1 MADSKLDPNKSYGWT
16 GKILRVNLTDKTVS
30 VSPTDPYKGYI
41 GGMGLAN
48 KIMYDEVAPGTDP
61 LAPEN
66 KVVFAV
72 GPLTATGVPL
82 AGRTTIASLST
93 YTKDHQVVDAHCGGM
108 IGAAIKK
115 AGWDAIVIEGA
126 SDEPVYL
133 KIDDDNVE
141 IKPADQV
148 WGLGTRAT
156 TEALSRKEGTDFCV
170 ATIGPAGENL
180 LPYACIINSRNHS
193 AGAGAAAVM
202 GSKKLKALVVRG
214 TQPIYVANPQ
224 EVADL
229 SDYMLREIVGSNNNH
244 VVPSTQQEWAE
255 YFDKGSRWTAQKGLT
270 WALAEG
276 GPIDTGEPKPGEINT
291 VGYRCMKAFK
301 DEGPEA
307 EKYTIKMDGCHSCPI
322 HCYSDLRVPASA
334 ANGGYEITGNTC
346 VPNFPFT
353 NYMIKI
359 LGDNTSVEAG
369 SEDALIWDQVF
380 GSTMDDLGLWC
391 NYGQIYRDIA
401 HCYATGLLQKVLP
414 PEEYAEINWEGF
426 KNNDPSMVPPLL
438 AKIAANDSEIAYI
451 GHGPIV
457 WTERWNDPDWWN
469 TPASTLINVRGWP
482 VHHAHECF
490 GQVGLLYNM
499 VFNRDDMIHSAV
511 NFQGCGLPF
520 ELKQQIAAEVWGD
533 ASAIDPDK
541 NYTPMNEYKANFAWW
556 SIVTDVLHDSLTLCN
571 WVWPMTMSPTKA
583 RDYRGDLD
591 LEAKFMKAVTGEDV
605 TTEDLYK
612 MGAKITTLQRANT
625 ARGMVGANG
634 QMGTNDFRNVHDVV
648 TEWPFTMD
656 PDIEVFTEG
665 TNKMDKEDF
674 QTALTMMY
682 ECFGWDPEL
691 GCPTAECLDYY
702 DMPDVI
708 HGGRP
713 RSPPPS
719 GITSPDSRPL
729 LTRAPKELPLRER
742 SPRKPVAGAPFLH
755 APVARGVFLPSEKS
769 AYDIFASRAAG
780 RLRPN
785 SKPDALN
792 RYFLLFWKVS
802 RLKHRSPTHKNV
814 QLI

>member
-30 VSPTDPYKGYI
+30 VSPTDPYKEYL
-41 GGMGLAN
+41 GGMGIAN
-48 KIMYDEVAPGTDP
+48 KIMYDEVPAGTDP
-61 LAPEN
+61 LSPEN
-66 KVVFAV
+66 KIVFAV

-93 YTKDHQVVDAHCGGM
+93 YTTDHQVVDAHTGGM

-133 KIDDDNVE
+133 KIDDDDIE

-148 WGLGTRAT
+148 WGQGTRAT

-214 TQPIYVANPQ
+214 SQPIYVADPQ

-307 EKYTIKMDGCHSCPI
+307 EKYAIKMDGCHSCPI

-702 DMPDVI
+702 DMPDVKEDLAAL
-708 HGGRP
+708 G
-713 RSPPPS
+713 
-719 GITSPDSRPL
+719 L
-729 LTRAPKELPLRER
+729 L
-742 SPRKPVAGAPFLH
+742 
-755 APVARGVFLPSEKS
+755 
-769 AYDIFASRAAG
+769 
-780 RLRPN
+780 
-785 SKPDALN
+785 PDA
-792 RYFLLFWKVS
+792 
-802 RLKHRSPTHKNV
+802 
-814 QLI
+814 

>member
-1 MADSKLDPNKSYGWT
+1 MADSKLDPTKSYGWT

-30 VSPTDPYKGYI
+30 VSPTDPYKEYL
-41 GGMGLAN
+41 GGMGIAN
-48 KIMYDEVAPGTDP
+48 KIMYDEVPAGTDP
-61 LAPEN
+61 LSPEN
-66 KVVFAV
+66 KIVFAV

-93 YTKDHQVVDAHCGGM
+93 YTTDHQVVDAHTGGM

-133 KIDDDNVE
+133 KIDDDDIE

-148 WGLGTRAT
+148 WGQGTRAT

-214 TQPIYVANPQ
+214 SQPIYVADPQ

-702 DMPDVI
+702 DMPDVKEDLAAL
-708 HGGRP
+708 G
-713 RSPPPS
+713 
-719 GITSPDSRPL
+719 L
-729 LTRAPKELPLRER
+729 L
-742 SPRKPVAGAPFLH
+742 
-755 APVARGVFLPSEKS
+755 
-769 AYDIFASRAAG
+769 
-780 RLRPN
+780 
-785 SKPDALN
+785 PDA
-792 RYFLLFWKVS
+792 
-802 RLKHRSPTHKNV
+802 
-814 QLI
+814 

>member
-30 VSPTDPYKGYI
+30 VSPTDPYKEYL
-41 GGMGLAN
+41 GGMGIAN
-48 KIMYDEVAPGTDP
+48 KIMYDEVPAGTDP
-61 LAPEN
+61 LSPEN
-66 KVVFAV
+66 KIVFAV

-93 YTKDHQVVDAHCGGM
+93 YTTDHQVVDAHTGGM

-133 KIDDDNVE
+133 KIDDDDIE

-148 WGLGTRAT
+148 WGQGTRAT

-214 TQPIYVANPQ
+214 SQPIYVADPQ

-533 ASAIDPDK
+533 TSAIDPDK

-702 DMPDVI
+702 DMPDVKEDLAAL
-708 HGGRP
+708 G
-713 RSPPPS
+713 
-719 GITSPDSRPL
+719 L
-729 LTRAPKELPLRER
+729 L
-742 SPRKPVAGAPFLH
+742 
-755 APVARGVFLPSEKS
+755 
-769 AYDIFASRAAG
+769 
-780 RLRPN
+780 
-785 SKPDALN
+785 PDA
-792 RYFLLFWKVS
+792 
-802 RLKHRSPTHKNV
+802 
-814 QLI
+814 

>member
-30 VSPTDPYKGYI
+30 VSPTDPYKEYL
-41 GGMGLAN
+41 GGMGIAN
-48 KIMYDEVAPGTDP
+48 KIMYDEVPAGTDP
-61 LAPEN
+61 LSPEN
-66 KVVFAV
+66 KIVFAV

-93 YTKDHQVVDAHCGGM
+93 YTTDHQVVDAHTGGM
-108 IGAAIKK
+108 IVAAIKK

-133 KIDDDNVE
+133 KIDDDDVE

-148 WGLGTRAT
+148 WGQGTRAT

-214 TQPIYVANPQ
+214 SQPIYVADPQ

-229 SDYMLREIVGSNNNH
+229 SDYMLREI
-244 VVPSTQQEWAE
+244 VPSTQQEWAE

-482 VHHAHECF
+482 VHHDHECF

-702 DMPDVI
+702 DMPDVKEDLAAL
-708 HGGRP
+708 G
-713 RSPPPS
+713 
-719 GITSPDSRPL
+719 L
-729 LTRAPKELPLRER
+729 L
-742 SPRKPVAGAPFLH
+742 
-755 APVARGVFLPSEKS
+755 
-769 AYDIFASRAAG
+769 
-780 RLRPN
+780 
-785 SKPDALN
+785 PDA
-792 RYFLLFWKVS
+792 
-802 RLKHRSPTHKNV
+802 
-814 QLI
+814 

>member
-1 MADSKLDPNKSYGWT
+1 
-16 GKILRVNLTDKTVS
+16 
-30 VSPTDPYKGYI
+30 
-41 GGMGLAN
+41 
-48 KIMYDEVAPGTDP
+48 
-61 LAPEN
+61 
-66 KVVFAV
+66 
-72 GPLTATGVPL
+72 
-82 AGRTTIASLST
+82 
-93 YTKDHQVVDAHCGGM
+93 M

-133 KIDDDNVE
+133 KIDDDDVE

-148 WGLGTRAT
+148 WGQGTRAT

-202 GSKKLKALVVRG
+202 GSKKLKALVVRSS
-214 TQPIYVANPQ
+214 QPIYVADPQ

-556 SIVTDVLHDSLTLCN
+556 FIVTDVLHDSLTLCN

-625 ARGMVGANG
+625 ARGMVGTNG
-634 QMGTNDFRNVHDVV
+634 QMGTDDFRNVHDVV

-702 DMPDVI
+702 DMPDVKEDLAAL
-708 HGGRP
+708 G
-713 RSPPPS
+713 
-719 GITSPDSRPL
+719 L
-729 LTRAPKELPLRER
+729 L
-742 SPRKPVAGAPFLH
+742 
-755 APVARGVFLPSEKS
+755 
-769 AYDIFASRAAG
+769 
-780 RLRPN
+780 
-785 SKPDALN
+785 PDA
-792 RYFLLFWKVS
+792 
-802 RLKHRSPTHKNV
+802 
-814 QLI
+814 

>member
-30 VSPTDPYKGYI
+30 VSPTDPYKEYL
-41 GGMGLAN
+41 GGMGIAN
-48 KIMYDEVAPGTDP
+48 KIMYDEVPAGTDP
-61 LAPEN
+61 LSPEN
-66 KVVFAV
+66 KIVFAV

-93 YTKDHQVVDAHCGGM
+93 YTTDHQVVDAHTGGM

-133 KIDDDNVE
+133 KIDDDDIE

-148 WGLGTRAT
+148 WGQGTRAT

-214 TQPIYVANPQ
+214 SQPIYVADPQ

-301 DEGPEA
+301 DEGPET

-414 PEEYAEINWEGF
+414 PEEYAEINWDGF

-702 DMPDVI
+702 DMPDVKEDLAAL
-708 HGGRP
+708 G
-713 RSPPPS
+713 
-719 GITSPDSRPL
+719 L
-729 LTRAPKELPLRER
+729 L
-742 SPRKPVAGAPFLH
+742 
-755 APVARGVFLPSEKS
+755 
-769 AYDIFASRAAG
+769 
-780 RLRPN
+780 
-785 SKPDALN
+785 PDA
-792 RYFLLFWKVS
+792 
-802 RLKHRSPTHKNV
+802 
-814 QLI
+814 

>member
-30 VSPTDPYKGYI
+30 VSPTDPYKEYL
-41 GGMGLAN
+41 GGMGIAN
-48 KIMYDEVAPGTDP
+48 KIMYDEVPAGTDP
-61 LAPEN
+61 LSPEN
-66 KVVFAV
+66 KIVFAV

-93 YTKDHQVVDAHCGGM
+93 YTTDHQVVDAHTGGM

-133 KIDDDNVE
+133 KIDDDDIE

-148 WGLGTRAT
+148 WGQGTRAT

-214 TQPIYVANPQ
+214 SQPIYVADPQ

-276 GPIDTGEPKPGEINT
+276 GPIDTGVPKPGEINT

-702 DMPDVI
+702 DMPDVKEDLAAL
-708 HGGRP
+708 G
-713 RSPPPS
+713 
-719 GITSPDSRPL
+719 L
-729 LTRAPKELPLRER
+729 L
-742 SPRKPVAGAPFLH
+742 
-755 APVARGVFLPSEKS
+755 
-769 AYDIFASRAAG
+769 
-780 RLRPN
+780 
-785 SKPDALN
+785 PDA
-792 RYFLLFWKVS
+792 
-802 RLKHRSPTHKNV
+802 
-814 QLI
+814 

>member
-30 VSPTDPYKGYI
+30 VSPTDPYKEYL
-41 GGMGLAN
+41 GGMGIAN
-48 KIMYDEVAPGTDP
+48 KIMYDEVPAGTDP
-61 LAPEN
+61 LSPEN
-66 KVVFAV
+66 KIVFAV

-93 YTKDHQVVDAHCGGM
+93 YTTDHQVVDAHTGGM

-133 KIDDDNVE
+133 KIDDDDIE

-148 WGLGTRAT
+148 WGQGTRAT

-214 TQPIYVANPQ
+214 SQPIYVADPQ

-682 ECFGWDPEL
+682 ECFSWDPEL

-702 DMPDVI
+702 DMPDVKEDLAAL
-708 HGGRP
+708 G
-713 RSPPPS
+713 
-719 GITSPDSRPL
+719 L
-729 LTRAPKELPLRER
+729 L
-742 SPRKPVAGAPFLH
+742 
-755 APVARGVFLPSEKS
+755 
-769 AYDIFASRAAG
+769 
-780 RLRPN
+780 
-785 SKPDALN
+785 PDA
-792 RYFLLFWKVS
+792 
-802 RLKHRSPTHKNV
+802 
-814 QLI
+814 

>member
-30 VSPTDPYKGYI
+30 VSPTDPYKEYL
-41 GGMGLAN
+41 GGMGIAN
-48 KIMYDEVAPGTDP
+48 KIMYDEVPAGTDP
-61 LAPEN
+61 LSPEN
-66 KVVFAV
+66 KIVFAV

-214 TQPIYVANPQ
+214 SQPIYVADPQ

-556 SIVTDVLHDSLTLCN
+556 FIVTDVLHDSLTLCN

-702 DMPDVI
+702 DMPDVKEDLAAL
-708 HGGRP
+708 G
-713 RSPPPS
+713 
-719 GITSPDSRPL
+719 L
-729 LTRAPKELPLRER
+729 L
-742 SPRKPVAGAPFLH
+742 
-755 APVARGVFLPSEKS
+755 
-769 AYDIFASRAAG
+769 
-780 RLRPN
+780 
-785 SKPDALN
+785 PDA
-792 RYFLLFWKVS
+792 
-802 RLKHRSPTHKNV
+802 
-814 QLI
+814 

>member
-133 KIDDDNVE
+133 KIDDDDVE

-193 AGAGAAAVM
+193 AGAGTAAVL
-202 GSKKLKALVVRG
+202 GSKKCKALVVRG

-301 DEGPEA
+301 DEGPET

-571 WVWPMTMSPTKA
+571 WVWPMTMSPTEA

-702 DMPDVI
+702 DMPDVKEDLAAL
-708 HGGRP
+708 G
-713 RSPPPS
+713 
-719 GITSPDSRPL
+719 L
-729 LTRAPKELPLRER
+729 L
-742 SPRKPVAGAPFLH
+742 
-755 APVARGVFLPSEKS
+755 
-769 AYDIFASRAAG
+769 
-780 RLRPN
+780 
-785 SKPDALN
+785 PDA
-792 RYFLLFWKVS
+792 
-802 RLKHRSPTHKNV
+802 
-814 QLI
+814 

>member
-30 VSPTDPYKGYI
+30 VSPTDPYKEYL
-41 GGMGLAN
+41 GGMGIAN
-48 KIMYDEVAPGTDP
+48 KIMYDEVPAGTDP
-61 LAPEN
+61 LSPEN
-66 KVVFAV
+66 KIVFAV

-93 YTKDHQVVDAHCGGM
+93 YTTDHQVVDAHTGGM

-133 KIDDDNVE
+133 KIDDDDVE

-148 WGLGTRAT
+148 WGQGTRAT

-214 TQPIYVANPQ
+214 SQPIYVADPQ

-556 SIVTDVLHDSLTLCN
+556 FIVTDVLHDSLTLCN

-625 ARGMVGANG
+625 ARGMVGTNG

-702 DMPDVI
+702 DMPDVKEDLAAL
-708 HGGRP
+708 G
-713 RSPPPS
+713 
-719 GITSPDSRPL
+719 L
-729 LTRAPKELPLRER
+729 L
-742 SPRKPVAGAPFLH
+742 
-755 APVARGVFLPSEKS
+755 
-769 AYDIFASRAAG
+769 
-780 RLRPN
+780 
-785 SKPDALN
+785 PDA
-792 RYFLLFWKVS
+792 
-802 RLKHRSPTHKNV
+802 
-814 QLI
+814 

>member
-30 VSPTDPYKGYI
+30 VSPTDPYKEYL
-41 GGMGLAN
+41 GGMGIAN
-48 KIMYDEVAPGTDP
+48 KIMYDEVPAGTDP
-61 LAPEN
+61 LSPEN
-66 KVVFAV
+66 KIVFAV

-93 YTKDHQVVDAHCGGM
+93 YTTDHQVVDAHTGGM

-133 KIDDDNVE
+133 KIDDDDVE

-148 WGLGTRAT
+148 WGQGTRAT

-214 TQPIYVANPQ
+214 SQPIYVADPQ

-656 PDIEVFTEG
+656 PDIEVFAEG

-702 DMPDVI
+702 DMPDVKEDLAAL
-708 HGGRP
+708 G
-713 RSPPPS
+713 
-719 GITSPDSRPL
+719 L
-729 LTRAPKELPLRER
+729 L
-742 SPRKPVAGAPFLH
+742 
-755 APVARGVFLPSEKS
+755 
-769 AYDIFASRAAG
+769 
-780 RLRPN
+780 
-785 SKPDALN
+785 PDA
-792 RYFLLFWKVS
+792 
-802 RLKHRSPTHKNV
+802 
-814 QLI
+814 

>member
-30 VSPTDPYKGYI
+30 VSPTDPYKEYL
-41 GGMGLAN
+41 GGMGIAN
-48 KIMYDEVAPGTDP
+48 KIMYDEVPAGTDP
-61 LAPEN
+61 LSPEN
-66 KVVFAV
+66 KIVFAV

-93 YTKDHQVVDAHCGGM
+93 YTTDHQVVDAHTGGM

-115 AGWDAIVIEGA
+115 AGWDAVVIEGA

-133 KIDDDNVE
+133 KIDDDDVE

-148 WGLGTRAT
+148 WGQGTRAT

-214 TQPIYVANPQ
+214 SQPIYVADPQ
-224 EVADL
+224 AVADL

-244 VVPSTQQEWAE
+244 VVPSTRQEWAE

-702 DMPDVI
+702 DMPDVKEDLAAL
-708 HGGRP
+708 G
-713 RSPPPS
+713 
-719 GITSPDSRPL
+719 L
-729 LTRAPKELPLRER
+729 L
-742 SPRKPVAGAPFLH
+742 
-755 APVARGVFLPSEKS
+755 
-769 AYDIFASRAAG
+769 
-780 RLRPN
+780 
-785 SKPDALN
+785 PDA
-792 RYFLLFWKVS
+792 
-802 RLKHRSPTHKNV
+802 
-814 QLI
+814 

>member
-30 VSPTDPYKGYI
+30 VSPTDPYKEYL
-41 GGMGLAN
+41 GGMGIAN
-48 KIMYDEVAPGTDP
+48 KIMYDEVPAGTDP
-61 LAPEN
+61 LSPEN
-66 KVVFAV
+66 KIVFAV

-93 YTKDHQVVDAHCGGM
+93 YTTDHQVVDAHTGGM

-133 KIDDDNVE
+133 KIDDDDIE

-148 WGLGTRAT
+148 WGQGTRAT

-214 TQPIYVANPQ
+214 SQPIYVADPQ

-414 PEEYAEINWEGF
+414 PEEYVEINWEGF

-702 DMPDVI
+702 DMPDVKEDLAAL
-708 HGGRP
+708 G
-713 RSPPPS
+713 
-719 GITSPDSRPL
+719 L
-729 LTRAPKELPLRER
+729 L
-742 SPRKPVAGAPFLH
+742 
-755 APVARGVFLPSEKS
+755 
-769 AYDIFASRAAG
+769 
-780 RLRPN
+780 
-785 SKPDALN
+785 PDA
-792 RYFLLFWKVS
+792 
-802 RLKHRSPTHKNV
+802 
-814 QLI
+814 

>member
-30 VSPTDPYKGYI
+30 VSPTDPYKEYL
-41 GGMGLAN
+41 GGMGIAN
-48 KIMYDEVAPGTDP
+48 KIMYDEVPAGTDP
-61 LAPEN
+61 LSPEN
-66 KVVFAV
+66 KIVFAV

-93 YTKDHQVVDAHCGGM
+93 YTTDHQVVDAHTGGM

-115 AGWDAIVIEGA
+115 AGRDAIVIEGA

-133 KIDDDNVE
+133 KIDDDDVE

-148 WGLGTRAT
+148 WGQGTRAT

-214 TQPIYVANPQ
+214 SQPIYVADPQ

-520 ELKQQIAAEVWGD
+520 ELKQQIAAEVWDD

-556 SIVTDVLHDSLTLCN
+556 FIVTDVLHDSLTLCN

-625 ARGMVGANG
+625 ARGMVGTNG

-702 DMPDVI
+702 DMPDVKEDLAAL
-708 HGGRP
+708 G
-713 RSPPPS
+713 
-719 GITSPDSRPL
+719 L
-729 LTRAPKELPLRER
+729 L
-742 SPRKPVAGAPFLH
+742 
-755 APVARGVFLPSEKS
+755 
-769 AYDIFASRAAG
+769 
-780 RLRPN
+780 
-785 SKPDALN
+785 PDA
-792 RYFLLFWKVS
+792 
-802 RLKHRSPTHKNV
+802 
-814 QLI
+814 

>member
-30 VSPTDPYKGYI
+30 VSPTDPYKEYL
-41 GGMGLAN
+41 GGMGIAN
-48 KIMYDEVAPGTDP
+48 KIMYDEVPAGTDP
-61 LAPEN
+61 LSPEN
-66 KVVFAV
+66 KIVFAV

-93 YTKDHQVVDAHCGGM
+93 YTTDHQVVDAHTGGM

-133 KIDDDNVE
+133 KIDDDDIE

-148 WGLGTRAT
+148 WGQGTRAT

-214 TQPIYVANPQ
+214 SQPIYVADPQ

-244 VVPSTQQEWAE
+244 VVPSTQQDWAE

-702 DMPDVI
+702 DMPDVKEDLAAL
-708 HGGRP
+708 G
-713 RSPPPS
+713 
-719 GITSPDSRPL
+719 L
-729 LTRAPKELPLRER
+729 L
-742 SPRKPVAGAPFLH
+742 
-755 APVARGVFLPSEKS
+755 
-769 AYDIFASRAAG
+769 
-780 RLRPN
+780 
-785 SKPDALN
+785 PDA
-792 RYFLLFWKVS
+792 
-802 RLKHRSPTHKNV
+802 
-814 QLI
+814 

>member
-148 WGLGTRAT
+148 WGLGTRAA
-156 TEALSRKEGTDFCV
+156 TEALCRKEGTDFCV

-193 AGAGAAAVM
+193 AGAGTAAVL
-202 GSKKLKALVVRG
+202 GSKKCKALVVRG

-702 DMPDVI
+702 DMPDVKEDLAAL
-708 HGGRP
+708 G
-713 RSPPPS
+713 
-719 GITSPDSRPL
+719 L
-729 LTRAPKELPLRER
+729 L
-742 SPRKPVAGAPFLH
+742 
-755 APVARGVFLPSEKS
+755 
-769 AYDIFASRAAG
+769 
-780 RLRPN
+780 
-785 SKPDALN
+785 PDA
-792 RYFLLFWKVS
+792 
-802 RLKHRSPTHKNV
+802 
-814 QLI
+814 

>member
-30 VSPTDPYKGYI
+30 VSPTDPYKEYL
-41 GGMGLAN
+41 GGMGIAN
-48 KIMYDEVAPGTDP
+48 KIMYDEVPAGTDP
-61 LAPEN
+61 LSPEN
-66 KVVFAV
+66 KIVFAV

-93 YTKDHQVVDAHCGGM
+93 YTTDHQVVDAHTGGM

-133 KIDDDNVE
+133 KIDDDDVE

-148 WGLGTRAT
+148 WGQGTRAT

-214 TQPIYVANPQ
+214 SQPIYVADPQ

-438 AKIAANDSEIAYI
+438 AKIAANNSEIAYI

-702 DMPDVI
+702 DMPDVKEDLAAL
-708 HGGRP
+708 G
-713 RSPPPS
+713 
-719 GITSPDSRPL
+719 L
-729 LTRAPKELPLRER
+729 L
-742 SPRKPVAGAPFLH
+742 
-755 APVARGVFLPSEKS
+755 
-769 AYDIFASRAAG
+769 
-780 RLRPN
+780 
-785 SKPDALN
+785 PDA
-792 RYFLLFWKVS
+792 
-802 RLKHRSPTHKNV
+802 
-814 QLI
+814 

>member
-193 AGAGAAAVM
+193 AGAGTAAVL
-202 GSKKLKALVVRG
+202 GSKKCKALVVRG

-414 PEEYAEINWEGF
+414 PEGYAEINWEGF

-702 DMPDVI
+702 DMPDVKEDLAAL
-708 HGGRP
+708 G
-713 RSPPPS
+713 
-719 GITSPDSRPL
+719 L
-729 LTRAPKELPLRER
+729 L
-742 SPRKPVAGAPFLH
+742 
-755 APVARGVFLPSEKS
+755 
-769 AYDIFASRAAG
+769 
-780 RLRPN
+780 
-785 SKPDALN
+785 PDA
-792 RYFLLFWKVS
+792 
-802 RLKHRSPTHKNV
+802 
-814 QLI
+814 

>member
-30 VSPTDPYKGYI
+30 VSPTDPYKEYL
-41 GGMGLAN
+41 GGMGIAN
-48 KIMYDEVAPGTDP
+48 KIMYDEVPAGTDP
-61 LAPEN
+61 LSPEN
-66 KVVFAV
+66 KIVFAV

-93 YTKDHQVVDAHCGGM
+93 YTTDHQVVDAHTGGM

-133 KIDDDNVE
+133 KIDDDDVE

-148 WGLGTRAT
+148 WGQGTRAT

-214 TQPIYVANPQ
+214 SQPIYVADPQ

-401 HCYATGLLQKVLP
+401 HCYATGMLQKVLP

-556 SIVTDVLHDSLTLCN
+556 FIVTDVLHDSLTLCN

-625 ARGMVGANG
+625 ARGMVGTNG
-634 QMGTNDFRNVHDVV
+634 QMGTDDFRNVHDVV

-702 DMPDVI
+702 DMPDVKEDLAAL
-708 HGGRP
+708 G
-713 RSPPPS
+713 
-719 GITSPDSRPL
+719 L
-729 LTRAPKELPLRER
+729 L
-742 SPRKPVAGAPFLH
+742 
-755 APVARGVFLPSEKS
+755 
-769 AYDIFASRAAG
+769 
-780 RLRPN
+780 
-785 SKPDALN
+785 PDA
-792 RYFLLFWKVS
+792 
-802 RLKHRSPTHKNV
+802 
-814 QLI
+814 

>member
-30 VSPTDPYKGYI
+30 VSPTDPYKEYL
-41 GGMGLAN
+41 GGMGIAN
-48 KIMYDEVAPGTDP
+48 KIMYDEVPAGTDP
-61 LAPEN
+61 LSPEN
-66 KVVFAV
+66 KIVFAV

-93 YTKDHQVVDAHCGGM
+93 YTTDHQVVDAHTGGM

-133 KIDDDNVE
+133 KIDDDDIE

-148 WGLGTRAT
+148 WGQGTRAT

-214 TQPIYVANPQ
+214 SQPIYVADPQ

-229 SDYMLREIVGSNNNH
+229 SDYMLREIVGSNNNP

-702 DMPDVI
+702 DMPDVKEDLAAL
-708 HGGRP
+708 G
-713 RSPPPS
+713 
-719 GITSPDSRPL
+719 L
-729 LTRAPKELPLRER
+729 L
-742 SPRKPVAGAPFLH
+742 
-755 APVARGVFLPSEKS
+755 
-769 AYDIFASRAAG
+769 
-780 RLRPN
+780 
-785 SKPDALN
+785 PDA
-792 RYFLLFWKVS
+792 
-802 RLKHRSPTHKNV
+802 
-814 QLI
+814 

>member
-30 VSPTDPYKGYI
+30 VSPTDPYKEYL
-41 GGMGLAN
+41 GGMGIAN
-48 KIMYDEVAPGTDP
+48 KIMYDEVPAGTDP
-61 LAPEN
+61 LSPEN
-66 KVVFAV
+66 KIVFAV

-93 YTKDHQVVDAHCGGM
+93 YTTDHQVVDAHTGGM

-133 KIDDDNVE
+133 KIDDDDVE

-148 WGLGTRAT
+148 WGQGTRAT

-214 TQPIYVANPQ
+214 SQPIYVADPQ

-702 DMPDVI
+702 DMPDVKEDLAAL
-708 HGGRP
+708 G
-713 RSPPPS
+713 
-719 GITSPDSRPL
+719 L
-729 LTRAPKELPLRER
+729 L
-742 SPRKPVAGAPFLH
+742 
-755 APVARGVFLPSEKS
+755 
-769 AYDIFASRAAG
+769 
-780 RLRPN
+780 
-785 SKPDALN
+785 PDA
-792 RYFLLFWKVS
+792 
-802 RLKHRSPTHKNV
+802 
-814 QLI
+814 

>member
-1 MADSKLDPNKSYGWT
+1 
-16 GKILRVNLTDKTVS
+16 
-30 VSPTDPYKGYI
+30 
-41 GGMGLAN
+41 
-48 KIMYDEVAPGTDP
+48 
-61 LAPEN
+61 
-66 KVVFAV
+66 
-72 GPLTATGVPL
+72 
-82 AGRTTIASLST
+82 
-93 YTKDHQVVDAHCGGM
+93 M

-133 KIDDDNVE
+133 KIDDDDVE

-148 WGLGTRAT
+148 WGQGTRAT

-214 TQPIYVANPQ
+214 SQPIYVADPQ

-556 SIVTDVLHDSLTLCN
+556 FIVTDVLHDSLTLCN

-625 ARGMVGANG
+625 ARGMVGTNG

-702 DMPDVI
+702 DMPDVKEDLAAL
-708 HGGRP
+708 G
-713 RSPPPS
+713 
-719 GITSPDSRPL
+719 L
-729 LTRAPKELPLRER
+729 L
-742 SPRKPVAGAPFLH
+742 
-755 APVARGVFLPSEKS
+755 
-769 AYDIFASRAAG
+769 
-780 RLRPN
+780 
-785 SKPDALN
+785 PDA
-792 RYFLLFWKVS
+792 
-802 RLKHRSPTHKNV
+802 
-814 QLI
+814 

>member
-1 MADSKLDPNKSYGWT
+1 
-16 GKILRVNLTDKTVS
+16 
-30 VSPTDPYKGYI
+30 
-41 GGMGLAN
+41 
-48 KIMYDEVAPGTDP
+48 
-61 LAPEN
+61 
-66 KVVFAV
+66 
-72 GPLTATGVPL
+72 
-82 AGRTTIASLST
+82 
-93 YTKDHQVVDAHCGGM
+93 M

-115 AGWDAIVIEGA
+115 TGWDAIVIEGA

-133 KIDDDNVE
+133 KIDDDDVE

-148 WGLGTRAT
+148 WGQGTRAT

-214 TQPIYVANPQ
+214 SQPIYVADPQ

-414 PEEYAEINWEGF
+414 PRG
-426 KNNDPSMVPPLL
+426 
-438 AKIAANDSEIAYI
+438 
-451 GHGPIV
+451 
-457 WTERWNDPDWWN
+457 
-469 TPASTLINVRGWP
+469 VRGNQL
-482 VHHAHECF
+482 
-490 GQVGLLYNM
+490 GGL
-499 VFNRDDMIHSAV
+499 
-511 NFQGCGLPF
+511 Q
-520 ELKQQIAAEVWGD
+520 E
-533 ASAIDPDK
+533 
-541 NYTPMNEYKANFAWW
+541 
-556 SIVTDVLHDSLTLCN
+556 
-571 WVWPMTMSPTKA
+571 
-583 RDYRGDLD
+583 
-591 LEAKFMKAVTGEDV
+591 
-605 TTEDLYK
+605 
-612 MGAKITTLQRANT
+612 
-625 ARGMVGANG
+625 
-634 QMGTNDFRNVHDVV
+634 
-648 TEWPFTMD
+648 
-656 PDIEVFTEG
+656 
-665 TNKMDKEDF
+665 
-674 QTALTMMY
+674 
-682 ECFGWDPEL
+682 
-691 GCPTAECLDYY
+691 
-702 DMPDVI
+702 
-708 HGGRP
+708 
-713 RSPPPS
+713 
-719 GITSPDSRPL
+719 
-729 LTRAPKELPLRER
+729 
-742 SPRKPVAGAPFLH
+742 
-755 APVARGVFLPSEKS
+755 
-769 AYDIFASRAAG
+769 
-780 RLRPN
+780 
-785 SKPDALN
+785 
-792 RYFLLFWKVS
+792 
-802 RLKHRSPTHKNV
+802 
-814 QLI
+814 

>member
-30 VSPTDPYKGYI
+30 VSPTDPYKEYL
-41 GGMGLAN
+41 GGMGIAN
-48 KIMYDEVAPGTDP
+48 KIMYDEVPAGTDP
-61 LAPEN
+61 LSPEN
-66 KVVFAV
+66 KIVFAV

-93 YTKDHQVVDAHCGGM
+93 YTTDHQVVDAHTGGM

-133 KIDDDNVE
+133 KIDDDDVE

-148 WGLGTRAT
+148 WGQGTRAT

-214 TQPIYVANPQ
+214 SQPIYVADPQ

-702 DMPDVI
+702 DMPDV
-708 HGGRP
+708 
-713 RSPPPS
+713 
-719 GITSPDSRPL
+719 
-729 LTRAPKELPLRER
+729 KEDL
-742 SPRKPVAGAPFLH
+742 A
-755 APVARGVFLPSEKS
+755 ARGL
-769 AYDIFASRAAG
+769 
-780 RLRPN
+780 L
-785 SKPDALN
+785 PDA
-792 RYFLLFWKVS
+792 
-802 RLKHRSPTHKNV
+802 
-814 QLI
+814 

>member
-30 VSPTDPYKGYI
+30 VSPTDPYKEYL
-41 GGMGLAN
+41 GGMGIAN
-48 KIMYDEVAPGTDP
+48 KIMYDEVPAGTDP
-61 LAPEN
+61 LSPEN
-66 KVVFAV
+66 KIVFAV

-93 YTKDHQVVDAHCGGM
+93 YTTDHQVVDAHTGGM

-133 KIDDDNVE
+133 KIDDDDIE

-148 WGLGTRAT
+148 WGQGTRAT

-214 TQPIYVANPQ
+214 SHPIYVADPQ

-656 PDIEVFTEG
+656 PAIELFTVG
-665 TNKMDKEDF
+665 TNKLDKEDF

-702 DMPDVI
+702 DMPDVKEDLAAL
-708 HGGRP
+708 G
-713 RSPPPS
+713 
-719 GITSPDSRPL
+719 L
-729 LTRAPKELPLRER
+729 L
-742 SPRKPVAGAPFLH
+742 
-755 APVARGVFLPSEKS
+755 
-769 AYDIFASRAAG
+769 
-780 RLRPN
+780 
-785 SKPDALN
+785 PDA
-792 RYFLLFWKVS
+792 
-802 RLKHRSPTHKNV
+802 
-814 QLI
+814 

>member
-193 AGAGAAAVM
+193 AGAGTAAVL
-202 GSKKLKALVVRG
+202 GSKKCKALVVRG

-591 LEAKFMKAVTGEDV
+591 LEAKFMKAVTGEDM

-702 DMPDVI
+702 DMPDVKEDLAAL
-708 HGGRP
+708 G
-713 RSPPPS
+713 
-719 GITSPDSRPL
+719 L
-729 LTRAPKELPLRER
+729 L
-742 SPRKPVAGAPFLH
+742 
-755 APVARGVFLPSEKS
+755 
-769 AYDIFASRAAG
+769 
-780 RLRPN
+780 
-785 SKPDALN
+785 PDA
-792 RYFLLFWKVS
+792 
-802 RLKHRSPTHKNV
+802 
-814 QLI
+814 

>member
-66 KVVFAV
+66 KIVFAV

-93 YTKDHQVVDAHCGGM
+93 YTTDHQVVDAHTGGM

-133 KIDDDNVE
+133 KIDDDDVE

-148 WGLGTRAT
+148 WGQGTRAT

-214 TQPIYVANPQ
+214 SQPIYVADPQ

-702 DMPDVI
+702 DMPDVKEDLAAL
-708 HGGRP
+708 G
-713 RSPPPS
+713 
-719 GITSPDSRPL
+719 L
-729 LTRAPKELPLRER
+729 L
-742 SPRKPVAGAPFLH
+742 
-755 APVARGVFLPSEKS
+755 
-769 AYDIFASRAAG
+769 
-780 RLRPN
+780 
-785 SKPDALN
+785 PDA
-792 RYFLLFWKVS
+792 
-802 RLKHRSPTHKNV
+802 
-814 QLI
+814 

>member
-30 VSPTDPYKGYI
+30 VSPTDPYKEYL
-41 GGMGLAN
+41 GGMGIAN
-48 KIMYDEVAPGTDP
+48 KIMYDEVPAGTDP
-61 LAPEN
+61 LSPEN
-66 KVVFAV
+66 KIVFAV

-93 YTKDHQVVDAHCGGM
+93 YTTDHQVVDAHTGGM

-133 KIDDDNVE
+133 KIDDDDVE

-148 WGLGTRAT
+148 WGQGTRAT

-214 TQPIYVANPQ
+214 SQPIYVADPQ

-401 HCYATGLLQKVLP
+401 HCYATGLLQKVLS

-702 DMPDVI
+702 DMPDVKEDLAAL
-708 HGGRP
+708 G
-713 RSPPPS
+713 
-719 GITSPDSRPL
+719 L
-729 LTRAPKELPLRER
+729 L
-742 SPRKPVAGAPFLH
+742 
-755 APVARGVFLPSEKS
+755 
-769 AYDIFASRAAG
+769 
-780 RLRPN
+780 
-785 SKPDALN
+785 PDA
-792 RYFLLFWKVS
+792 
-802 RLKHRSPTHKNV
+802 
-814 QLI
+814 

>member
-30 VSPTDPYKGYI
+30 VSPTDPYKEYL
-41 GGMGLAN
+41 GGMGIAN
-48 KIMYDEVAPGTDP
+48 KIMYDEVPAGTDP
-61 LAPEN
+61 LSPEN
-66 KVVFAV
+66 KIVFAV

-93 YTKDHQVVDAHCGGM
+93 YTTDHQVVDAHTGGM

-133 KIDDDNVE
+133 KIDDDDIE

-148 WGLGTRAT
+148 WGQGTRAT

-214 TQPIYVANPQ
+214 SQPIYVADPQ

-244 VVPSTQQEWAE
+244 VVPSTKQEWAE

-702 DMPDVI
+702 DMPDVKEDLAAL
-708 HGGRP
+708 G
-713 RSPPPS
+713 
-719 GITSPDSRPL
+719 L
-729 LTRAPKELPLRER
+729 L
-742 SPRKPVAGAPFLH
+742 
-755 APVARGVFLPSEKS
+755 
-769 AYDIFASRAAG
+769 
-780 RLRPN
+780 
-785 SKPDALN
+785 PDA
-792 RYFLLFWKVS
+792 
-802 RLKHRSPTHKNV
+802 
-814 QLI
+814 

>member
-30 VSPTDPYKGYI
+30 VSPTDPYKEYL
-41 GGMGLAN
+41 GGMGIAN
-48 KIMYDEVAPGTDP
+48 KIMYDEVPAGTDP
-61 LAPEN
+61 LSPEN
-66 KVVFAV
+66 KIVFAV

-93 YTKDHQVVDAHCGGM
+93 YTTDHQVVDAHTGGM

-133 KIDDDNVE
+133 KIDDDDIE

-148 WGLGTRAT
+148 WGQGTRAT

-214 TQPIYVANPQ
+214 SQPIYVADPQ

-702 DMPDVI
+702 DMPDVKEDLAAL
-708 HGGRP
+708 G
-713 RSPPPS
+713 
-719 GITSPDSRPL
+719 L
-729 LTRAPKELPLRER
+729 L
-742 SPRKPVAGAPFLH
+742 
-755 APVARGVFLPSEKS
+755 
-769 AYDIFASRAAG
+769 
-780 RLRPN
+780 
-785 SKPDALN
+785 PDA
-792 RYFLLFWKVS
+792 
-802 RLKHRSPTHKNV
+802 
-814 QLI
+814 

>member
-1 MADSKLDPNKSYGWT
+1 MADETSYGWA
-16 GKILRVNLTDKTVS
+16 GKILRVNLSTGSITTQ
-30 VSPTDPYKGYI
+30 PTDPYKEYI

-48 KIMYDEVAPGTDP
+48 KIMYDEVPAGTDP
-61 LAPEN
+61 LSPEN
-66 KVVFAV
+66 KIVFAV

-93 YTKDHQVVDAHCGGM
+93 YTTDHQVVDAHTGGM

-133 KIDDDNVE
+133 KIDDDDVE

-148 WGLGTRAT
+148 WGQGTRAT

-214 TQPIYVANPQ
+214 SQPIYVADPQ

-702 DMPDVI
+702 DMPDVKEDLAAL
-708 HGGRP
+708 G
-713 RSPPPS
+713 
-719 GITSPDSRPL
+719 L
-729 LTRAPKELPLRER
+729 L
-742 SPRKPVAGAPFLH
+742 
-755 APVARGVFLPSEKS
+755 
-769 AYDIFASRAAG
+769 
-780 RLRPN
+780 
-785 SKPDALN
+785 PDA
-792 RYFLLFWKVS
+792 
-802 RLKHRSPTHKNV
+802 
-814 QLI
+814 